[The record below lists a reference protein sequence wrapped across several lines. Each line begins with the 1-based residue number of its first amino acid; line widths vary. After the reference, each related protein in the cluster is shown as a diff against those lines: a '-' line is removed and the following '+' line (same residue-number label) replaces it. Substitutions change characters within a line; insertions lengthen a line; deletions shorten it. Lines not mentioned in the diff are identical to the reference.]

1 MVHTIGTLFEKSGY
15 KSALKDGNVPRFVS
29 SIAAGVAGAGAGANP
44 LEREE
49 RRREGS
55 YEVVNRDTGASC
67 WSGFVVCDGSVC
79 SLIWLTACMR
89 TGDVAREAL
98 RVCEA
103 FLSSKPTVELA
114 GPRAFVYI
122 SAEDCNRPVV
132 PSGYIRTKREAEM
145 LIGRMVQEQPGY
157 RAVYI
162 RPSAYLFCL
171 YNVAACWC

>member
-1 MVHTIGTLFEKSGY
+1 
-15 KSALKDGNVPRFVS
+15 
-29 SIAAGVAGAGAGANP
+29 
-44 LEREE
+44 
-49 RRREGS
+49 
-55 YEVVNRDTGASC
+55 
-67 WSGFVVCDGSVC
+67 
-79 SLIWLTACMR
+79 MR

-103 FLSSKPTVELA
+103 FLNSKPTVETA

-162 RPSAYLFCL
+162 RPSAYLYCP